1 MHPQMTSAIQED
13 GEEQL
18 HPRMTSE
25 TLITACCGCLFMLI
39 FVEGAIAS
47 FVFTIIFL
55 VKDEGKGGSC
65 ADTAG
70 QAIWTYVIVKTIV
83 GPISSQCFGSPDED
97 GAESGGDTRLVSFF
111 CMVAITLGMLIYG
124 GLVLYSPEVCSQY
137 KNTGLY
143 QMYSILY
150 IVDAVAMII
159 LIIAYAGLSF
169 FYMGKSTEPRN
180 SIATD
185 DIKVG
190 EAGKDITNPVALAEP
205 LNP

>member
-1 MHPQMTSAIQED
+1 MTSEDEERRMTSA
-13 GEEQL
+13 
-18 HPRMTSE
+18 S
-25 TLITACCGCLFMLI
+25 LIMACCGCLLVLI
-39 FVEGAIAS
+39 FVGGAIAS

-83 GPISSQCFGSPDED
+83 GPISSQCFGSPSSQDED
-97 GAESGGDTRLVSFF
+97 GAESGGDTRLVSFL

-143 QMYSILY
+143 QIYSILY

-159 LIIAYAGLSF
+159 LIIAYAGAFLC
-169 FYMGKSTEPRN
+169 MGKSAELRN

-190 EAGKDITNPVALAEP
+190 EVGKDITNPVALAEP